1 MSVESD
7 GPGSAGERGDEFTQG
22 QVGALDK
29 SGLHFAGQ

>member
-7 GPGSAGERGDEFTQG
+7 GPGAPGERSDEFTQG

-29 SGLHFAGQ
+29 SGLHFASQ